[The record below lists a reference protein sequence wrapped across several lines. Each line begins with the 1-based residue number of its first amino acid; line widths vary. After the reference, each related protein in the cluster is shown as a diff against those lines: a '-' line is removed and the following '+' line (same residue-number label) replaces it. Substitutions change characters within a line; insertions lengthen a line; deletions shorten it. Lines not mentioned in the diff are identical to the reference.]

1 MIEGGAT
8 WETAE
13 GVQTGMSEQIG
24 FADYVAVRRDTWVR
38 AACLLTGDPHT
49 AEDLVQT
56 ALIRVWPRW
65 GRVVAQGDPDAYVR
79 KVLMNVFLS
88 SLRRRRWR
96 EISADPHSIQLSH
109 PRLAGPAPADAVE
122 TRADLR
128 HLLAG
133 LAPRQRAVLVLRYYL
148 DLSEAET
155 AQTLGC
161 SAGTVKSQAS
171 RAGAR
176 LRERIEATAREATR
190 ERS

>member
-1 MIEGGAT
+1 MS
-8 WETAE
+8 
-13 GVQTGMSEQIG
+13 MSEQIG
-24 FADYVAVRRDTWVR
+24 FAEYVALRRDTWVR

-56 ALIRVWPRW
+56 ALIRIWPRW
-65 GRVVAQGDPDAYVR
+65 GRIVAQGDPDPYIR

-96 EISADPHSIQLSH
+96 EVSADPQTIPFLYGH
-109 PRLAGPAPADAVE
+109 PTVPASAPGDGVEARL
-122 TRADLR
+122 DLR
-128 HLLAG
+128 HVLAD

-161 SAGTVKSQAS
+161 SVGTVKSQTAKAS
-171 RAGAR
+171 AR
-176 LRERIEATAREATR
+176 LRGRFEATVREETR
-190 ERS
+190 ERP

>member
-1 MIEGGAT
+1 
-8 WETAE
+8 
-13 GVQTGMSEQIG
+13 MSEQIG
-24 FADYVAVRRDTWVR
+24 FAEYVALRRDTWVR

-65 GRVVAQGDPDAYVR
+65 GRVIAQGDPDSYIR

-96 EISADPHSIQLSH
+96 EVSADPHTIPLLHRQPTVPASGDGVEA
-109 PRLAGPAPADAVE
+109 RL
-122 TRADLR
+122 DLR
-128 HLLAG
+128 HVLADV
-133 LAPRQRAVLVLRYYL
+133 APRQRAVLVLRYYL

-161 SAGTVKSQAS
+161 SVGTVKSQTAKAS
-171 RAGAR
+171 AR
-176 LRERIEATAREATR
+176 LRSRIEATVPEDTR
-190 ERS
+190 ERP

>member
-1 MIEGGAT
+1 MS
-8 WETAE
+8 
-13 GVQTGMSEQIG
+13 MSEQIG
-24 FADYVAVRRDTWVR
+24 FAEYVAVRRDTWVR

-49 AEDLVQT
+49 AEDLVQS

-65 GRVVAQGDPDAYVR
+65 RRIAAQGDPDPYMR
-79 KVLMNVFLS
+79 KVLMNVFLT

-96 EISADPHSIQLSH
+96 EVSADPHTIPILYRH
-109 PRLAGPAPADAVE
+109 PTAPAPGDGFE
-122 TRADLR
+122 TRQDLR
-128 HLLAG
+128 HVLAG

-161 SAGTVKSQAS
+161 SIGTVKSQTAKAS
-171 RAGAR
+171 AR
-176 LRERIEATAREATR
+176 LRSHIEVTVHDVTR